1 MRKKVWMALAGCG
14 STASDTAQEVQDSA
28 SEDTEEIQR

>member
-1 MRKKVWMALAGCG
+1 MTPLQVKQQKFSKLSSVMQPG
-14 STASDTAQEVQDSA
+14 A